1 MLHCYTSYR
10 KLWQKEM
17 AVSPV
22 LTSLE
27 LDDSS
32 EIELN
37 GTSSASEDDGHT
49 EAGTTDSEQMSQV
62 SMQV

>member
-1 MLHCYTSYR
+1 
-10 KLWQKEM
+10 M